1 MKSLALRVERK
12 QRQVIPQAAD
22 ILEKLAPEQ
31 PVVNDIL
38 EYRQLTKLKSTYA
51 DGLGA
56 VIEEDGRIHSTLIRR
71 SLPQDA
77 SAAQNRTFR
86 IFRFAWSWED

>member
-1 MKSLALRVERK
+1 MGFRRK
-12 QRQVIPQAAD
+12 KDKNRIFHSGRYSG
-22 ILEKLAPEQ
+22 KLAPEQ

-56 VIEEDGRIHSTLIRR
+56 VIEEDGRIHST
-71 SLPQDA
+71 
-77 SAAQNRTFR
+77 F
-86 IFRFAWSWED
+86 